1 MAAMLNF
8 ASKRAVAIGA
18 AALVVAGGGG
28 AAVAASSGSGSPSGF
43 LDSVAKH
50 LGVSREKLDDA
61 TKAAAVDQVNADL
74 AAGRITDQQADELK
88 KRIAAGD
95 VPLLGGERGLR
106 FGFGGGG
113 PDGPAGIGGL
123 LKPGIGNALEAAA
136 KYLGLSE
143 SDLRGKL
150 NDGQSLA
157 EVAKAQNKDVDG
169 LQQAILASAKSDLD
183 AAVKDKRI
191 TQAQADRLHDGLK
204 DRIDDIVNG
213 EMRIHRVGR
222 PFHAG
227 LDAAASYLG
236 LSESALREKLD
247 DGQSLAQVAK
257 AQSKDVEGLKQA
269 IVDDTKADLDKAVA
283 DKKLTRS
290 QADDILDRVKDHVDD
305 LVNATPPERPRLR
318 EHHRG
323 GAGAVP
329 GGAGAVPF
337 FGP

>member
-1 MAAMLNF
+1 
-8 ASKRAVAIGA
+8 
-18 AALVVAGGGG
+18 
-28 AAVAASSGSGSPSGF
+28 
-43 LDSVAKH
+43 
-50 LGVSREKLDDA
+50 
-61 TKAAAVDQVNADL
+61 
-74 AAGRITDQQADELK
+74 
-88 KRIAAGD
+88 
-95 VPLLGGERGLR
+95 
-106 FGFGGGG
+106 
-113 PDGPAGIGGL
+113 
-123 LKPGIGNALEAAA
+123 
-136 KYLGLSE
+136 
-143 SDLRGKL
+143 
-150 NDGQSLA
+150 
-157 EVAKAQNKDVDG
+157 
-169 LQQAILASAKSDLD
+169 
-183 AAVKDKRI
+183 
-191 TQAQADRLHDGLK
+191 
-204 DRIDDIVNG
+204 
-213 EMRIHRVGR
+213 MRIHRVGR

-329 GGAGAVPF
+329 F